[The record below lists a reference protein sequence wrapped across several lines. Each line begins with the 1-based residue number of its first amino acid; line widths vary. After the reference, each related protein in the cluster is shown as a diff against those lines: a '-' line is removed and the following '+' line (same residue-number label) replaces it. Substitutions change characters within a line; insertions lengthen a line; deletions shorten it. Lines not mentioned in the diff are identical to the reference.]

1 MDDCRWFFSIDP
13 MKIPPFGLQFHRHAA
28 LHVLHGVQT
37 LRLPRLPGKPRDVHD
52 VHDVHGISWDHV
64 QLRRLVETD
73 LWHKRH
79 DQNRTKKIGWWQK
92 KKLRQ
97 SGYFQSPF
105 CEVSILVT
113 WPMGSM
119 IPRSVAGPSSHTIHA
134 SHMLIL
140 GDGREWKVPI
150 RSTSKFWGFRQRSG
164 WFSAWW
170 KIPGCSE
177 KTIFR
182 HNRN

>member
-64 QLRRLVETD
+64 QLRGLVETD

-92 KKLRQ
+92 KTAAIWIFSVSLLWGQHLGHLTNGIHDSPVGRWALQPHDPCQPHADPGRRQ
-97 SGYFQSPF
+97 RMEGTHQ
-105 CEVSILVT
+105 
-113 WPMGSM
+113 
-119 IPRSVAGPSSHTIHA
+119 IHQQ
-134 SHMLIL
+134 IL
-140 GDGREWKVPI
+140 GLSPTIRLVFSLVKNPWLLRENHFQ
-150 RSTSKFWGFRQRSG
+150 TQ
-164 WFSAWW
+164 
-170 KIPGCSE
+170 
-177 KTIFR
+177 
-182 HNRN
+182 